1 MGGDGFGYIAFG
13 SDELYA
19 RGALF
24 SALRLL
30 YYCPDARV
38 MVLTDRPSI
47 FDGYPI
53 ETIELTAERKAEM
66 SFGNRY
72 RFGIKA
78 AGIVDLLRRCER
90 LFFMDTDMYP
100 TGDISRCFRR
110 TTALSSIMWRCEGRP
125 KAPYRALEGKG
136 LSIGGHILTG
146 DETMWASGV
155 LGVHHNNIPALERA
169 YAASERVSEIVR
181 LHTPE
186 QFCIGVAL
194 SQDGRTISRQQ
205 LPIRNYTTTGTKL
218 HARRRIGVFFDL
230 SGKLSVEQQVRQAAG
245 YRVWR
250 APLDLLLQRDIWHF

>member
-1 MGGDGFGYIAFG
+1 
-13 SDELYA
+13 
-19 RGALF
+19 
-24 SALRLL
+24 
-30 YYCPDARV
+30 
-38 MVLTDRPSI
+38 
-47 FDGYPI
+47 
-53 ETIELTAERKAEM
+53 
-66 SFGNRY
+66 
-72 RFGIKA
+72 
-78 AGIVDLLRRCER
+78 
-90 LFFMDTDMYP
+90 
-100 TGDISRCFRR
+100 
-110 TTALSSIMWRCEGRP
+110 
-125 KAPYRALEGKG
+125 
-136 LSIGGHILTG
+136 
-146 DETMWASGV
+146 MWASGV

-218 HARRRIGVFFDL
+218 HARRRIGVFFDV

>member
-1 MGGDGFGYIAFG
+1 MDGDGFGYIAFG

-30 YYCPDARV
+30 HYCPGARIT
-38 MVLTDRPSI
+38 VLTDRPSI

-53 ETIELTAERKAEM
+53 EAIELTAQRQTEM

-78 AGIVDLLRRCER
+78 AGIIDLLQRCER
-90 LFFMDTDMYP
+90 LFFMDADMYP
-100 TGDISRCFRR
+100 TGDISRCFNRIS
-110 TTALSSIMWRCEGRP
+110 ALSSIMWRCEGRP
-125 KAPYRALEGKG
+125 KAPYRSLEGEG
-136 LSIGGHILTG
+136 LSIGGRILIG

-155 LGVHHNNIPALERA
+155 LGVHHHNIPALERA
-169 YAASERVSEIVR
+169 YAASEKVSEIVH

-186 QFCIGVAL
+186 QFCTGVAL
-194 SQDGRTISRQQ
+194 SQDGRTISRHW
-205 LPIRNYTTTGTKL
+205 LPIRNYSTRGKKL
-218 HARRRIGVFFDL
+218 HARRRIGAFFDL
-230 SGKLSVEQQVRQAAG
+230 NGKLSVERQVKQAASC
-245 YRVWR
+245 RVWR